1 MSSGTKRKPRSG
13 PIMLGIVAALY
24 LVTFALNPTA
34 CREALSSAGA
44 TLKMIAP
51 ILIIV
56 FFLMALLNT
65 FVKPK
70 SIAKHLG
77 KQSGLKGWL
86 IALAGGVFSH
96 GPGYVWY
103 PMLAD
108 MRNHG
113 ARSGLVVAFFY
124 ARAIKLPWLPVM
136 VSYFGLTFTLLLTL
150 YVIIGAWAQGV
161 IADKLLPT
169 KSMEWQKSE

>member
-1 MSSGTKRKPRSG
+1 
-13 PIMLGIVAALY
+13 MLAIVAALY
-24 LVTFALNPTA
+24 LITFALNPTA
-34 CREALSSAGA
+34 GKEALFAAGA

-51 ILIIV
+51 ILVVV

-70 SIAKHLG
+70 SIAKHIG
-77 KQSGLKGWL
+77 KQSGIRGWF

-108 MRNHG
+108 MRSHG
-113 ARSGLVVAFFY
+113 ARNGLVVAFFY

-150 YVIIGAWAQGV
+150 YVIVGAWLQGLA
-161 IADKLLPT
+161 ADRLLKHSPIRV
-169 KSMEWQKSE
+169 E